1 MTAENANPAP
11 ELIWGVRAIGEEIGL
26 TSRQT
31 FHLLEQGHLPATHVG
46 KKWCSERTALREFIL
61 GKINSAP
68 AAKGHGR

>member
-1 MTAENANPAP
+1 MTTQNSNPAP

-26 TSRQT
+26 TMRQT
-31 FHLLEQGHLPATHVG
+31 FNLLEHGHLPATQVG
-46 KKWCSERTALREFIL
+46 RKWCSERTALRGFIL